1 MEGSVAVGAI
11 QQCPA
16 IRLELEST
24 PDAAS
29 IVRGALSALAEQIDF
44 DPELLDDLKTAVTEA
59 CNNVVMHAYGG
70 SAGRLSVY
78 AYVDRDS
85 VEVVVRDYGEGI
97 AHDVGDEEQERGVG
111 IPIIRALTRDAEFSE
126 CDDGGTEVRMDF
138 AARQGGRRLVLRPPV
153 AAPEDDWVGELSG
166 DAVVSLSPVS
176 LVSGVLG
183 RVARALAA
191 RARFSLDRF
200 FDVYLA
206 TDAIAVHAV
215 NAASGSRIGF
225 GLSFD
230 TRHLEMTIGP
240 FRRGASAGLSGRAEG
255 LAMSSAL
262 SLLAD
267 ELEVVTAN
275 NVEILRVVIDDRTRP
290 VARAM

>member
-1 MEGSVAVGAI
+1 MGTI

-24 PDAAS
+24 PEAAS
-29 IVRGALSALAEQIDF
+29 IVRGALSALAEQVAF

-59 CNNVVMHAYGG
+59 CNNVVMHAYGASCG
-70 SAGRLSVY
+70 PLSVCV
-78 AYVDRDS
+78 YVEPDS
-85 VEVVVRDYGEGI
+85 VEVIVRDHGQGI
-97 AHDVGDEEQERGVG
+97 APDIGADEQERGVG
-111 IPIIRALTRDAEFSE
+111 IPIITALTQEAQLSE
-126 CDDGGTEVRMDF
+126 CEDGGTEVRMNF
-138 AARQGGRRLVLRPPV
+138 AARQGGRRLVLKPPV
-153 AAPEDDWVGELSG
+153 AAPEDDWVGRLSG

-206 TDAIAVHAV
+206 TDAIAMHAV
-215 NAASGSRIGF
+215 NAASGARIGF

-240 FRRGASAGLSGRAEG
+240 FRSGASAALSERADGRPMG
-255 LAMSSAL
+255 SAL

-267 ELEVVTAN
+267 ELEVVTSN
-275 NVEILRVVIDDRTRP
+275 GVEILRVVIDDRSRP
-290 VARAM
+290 VASAL